1 MLVPSVPSM
10 PANGM
15 PTTVIPAGILP
26 PNIMPHLMP
35 PLMPAAPVKAGFI
48 HTLLNKDPSLQKEP
62 AIPLFL
68 KAVLELYLKVKDKVL
83 YLKRRC
89 NGRIIPLLVF
99 AVLLSGLIS
108 GCASREVSSPTPEDV
123 KSAHKEFD
131 KNLAKSTYAECD
143 LPYMGGRLVPLQS
156 DKLDTALMRTR
167 VTLRQKGSLED
178 IAASLSKLAPV
189 SVHVAEGDEASGR
202 ALSEGTVPPDALADA
217 MPDIMQ
223 DGMADGGSLL
233 PALSA
238 SAGTGPGMLDIS
250 YTGNLRGLLE
260 LIASQSGYGFDYD
273 EQARSVTFSALQVR
287 TFVLSA
293 LTGEVSWE
301 SNISN
306 KSRGQKTSS
315 QNSSNINSTV
325 SSGDSQSETAQSNT
339 TRTALDIWKDTE
351 KAVRMLLS
359 KAGSC
364 SVNQAAGTITV
375 RDTYA
380 RMRTIERC
388 ISQINARL
396 ERQVAMRVHVYALE
410 VSDTSSFNAG
420 LKTLFT
426 SPDAIVEAGSAMQA
440 ASNLA
445 GVSIVK
451 GSLAGS
457 GGFLEALGKWGRATQ
472 LTSAS
477 GLVLNNQPFPVQAI
491 RRHAYLAG
499 MTRSTTQYDQST
511 EITPGEVTTGFA
523 MTIVPHILPDS
534 HVLLQYSITLSSL
547 ESMTNIERD
556 NVCVQLPQ
564 VATRAFSQRTRLKRG
579 QTLMLAGFEQ
589 DAGEAQNS
597 AGLLYAGRSRDAQKT
612 LLVISIELE
621 GADNV

>member
-1 MLVPSVPSM
+1 MLVPSVISM

-15 PTTVIPAGILP
+15 QTTVIPAGILP
-26 PNIMPHLMP
+26 QNSMPQPMPQAMP
-35 PLMPAAPVKAGFI
+35 PLVPAAPVPQGFI
-48 HTLLNKDPSLQKEP
+48 HTLLNMDIPLQKEP

-83 YLKRRC
+83 RLKRRC

-108 GCASREVSSPTPEDV
+108 GCASREVAQPTPEDV

-131 KNLAKSTYAECD
+131 KNLGKSTYAECD

-189 SVHVAEGDEASGR
+189 SVHVAESDEASGR
-202 ALSEGTVPPDALADA
+202 SLSEGNALPDV

-223 DGMADGGSLL
+223 DGMADGESLL

-410 VSDTSSFNAG
+410 VNDTSSFNAG

>member
-1 MLVPSVPSM
+1 MLMPSIHSM
-10 PANGM
+10 PAK
-15 PTTVIPAGILP
+15 TSLKTLIPAGFRQAE
-26 PNIMPHLMP
+26 IMPEA
-35 PLMPAAPVKAGFI
+35 PLAAGFI
-48 HTLLNKDPSLQKEP
+48 HTFPWQAFSLQKEP
-62 AIPLFL
+62 VFALFI
-68 KAVLELYLKVKDKVL
+68 KAALELYLKGQHKL
-83 YLKRRC
+83 SCLKYC
-89 NGRIIPLLVF
+89 LNGRIMPLFILT
-99 AVLLSGLIS
+99 ALLSCLIA
-108 GCASREVSSPTPEDV
+108 GCASREVAFPSPEEV

-131 KNLAKSTYAECD
+131 KNLGKSTYAESD

-156 DKLDTALMRTR
+156 DKLDTALMRTK

-189 SVHVAEGDEASGR
+189 SVHVAESDESSGR
-202 ALSEGTVPPDALADA
+202 ALSEGTALPTALPNTLSDAL
-217 MPDIMQ
+217 PDVMA
-223 DGMADGGSLL
+223 GSPADGESLL
-233 PALSA
+233 PGLAA
-238 SAGTGPGMLDIS
+238 SPVSGLPGMLDIS
-250 YTGNLRGLLE
+250 YTGTLRGLLE

-273 EQARSVTFSALQVR
+273 EQARSVTFSAMQVR

-293 LTGEVSWE
+293 LTGAVSWE
-301 SNISN
+301 SDISN
-306 KSRGQKTSS
+306 RSRGQKTSS

-325 SSGDSQSETAQSNT
+325 SSGDSQAETAQSNT

-375 RDTYA
+375 RDTYT

-388 ISQINARL
+388 INQINARL

-410 VSDTSSFNAG
+410 VNDTSSFNAG

-589 DAGEAQNS
+589 DAGEAQNT
-597 AGLLYAGRSRDAQKT
+597 AGLLYAGRSHEAKKT

>member
-1 MLVPSVPSM
+1 MLVTAIYSLPQDHM
-10 PANGM
+10 PAD
-15 PTTVIPAGILP
+15 
-26 PNIMPHLMP
+26 
-35 PLMPAAPVKAGFI
+35 FI
-48 HTLLNKDPSLQKEP
+48 HTLSMQAGSLQKAP
-62 AIPLFL
+62 GLPRFL
-68 KAVLELYLKVKDKVL
+68 KVLLNLYLTVQHKVL
-83 YLKRRC
+83 YAAKGF
-89 NGRIIPLLVF
+89 NGRILPLLIF
-99 AVLLSGLIS
+99 AAMLAFLIS
-108 GCASREVSSPTPEDV
+108 GCASREVAAPGPEEV
-123 KSAHKEFD
+123 KAAHKDFD
-131 KNLAKSTYAECD
+131 KNLGKSTYAECD

-167 VTLRQKGSLED
+167 VTLRQKGTLEE
-178 IAASLSKLAPV
+178 IAASIARLAPV
-189 SVHVAEGDEASGR
+189 SVHVAESDETASAPSDSPALQGGLPDGQQGGLAESGGD
-202 ALSEGTVPPDALADA
+202 
-217 MPDIMQ
+217 
-223 DGMADGGSLL
+223 LL
-233 PALSA
+233 PLLAA
-238 SAGTGPGMLDIS
+238 SSGPGLPGLLDIS
-250 YTGNLRGLLE
+250 YTGTLRGLLE
-260 LIASQSGYGFDYD
+260 LTASQSGYGFDYD

-359 KAGSC
+359 RAGSC

>member
-1 MLVPSVPSM
+1 MAAL
-10 PANGM
+10 PA
-15 PTTVIPAGILP
+15 
-26 PNIMPHLMP
+26 
-35 PLMPAAPVKAGFI
+35 
-48 HTLLNKDPSLQKEP
+48 LLL
-62 AIPLFL
+62 
-68 KAVLELYLKVKDKVL
+68 
-83 YLKRRC
+83 
-89 NGRIIPLLVF
+89 
-99 AVLLSGLIS
+99 S
-108 GCASREVSSPTPEDV
+108 GCASHEVHAPSPDEV
-123 KSAHKEFD
+123 KAANRDFD
-131 KNLAKSTYAECD
+131 KNLGRSAYTECD

-156 DKLDTALMRTR
+156 DKLDTALMRTK

-189 SVHVAEGDEASGR
+189 SVHVAESDEPSSGSSAQ
-202 ALSEGTVPPDALADA
+202 ALPGSLSGSLADTLPGAGPDAGSDA
-217 MPDIMQ
+217 GD
-223 DGMADGGSLL
+223 SLL
-233 PALSA
+233 QGIAQA
-238 SAGTGPGMLDIS
+238 SVPHMPGLLDIS
-250 YTGNLRGLLE
+250 YTGTLRGLLE
-260 LIASQSGYGFDYD
+260 VIASQSGYGFDYD
-273 EQARSVTFSALQVR
+273 EAAQSVTFSAMQVR

-293 LTGEVSWE
+293 LAGAVSWE

-306 KSRGQKTSS
+306 RSRGQKTTS

-325 SSGDSQSETAQSNT
+325 TSGDSQSETAQSNT

-351 KAVRMLLS
+351 AAVRMLLS
-359 KAGSC
+359 KEGSC

-375 RDTYA
+375 RDTYT

-388 ISQINARL
+388 INQINARL

-420 LKTLFT
+420 LKALFT
-426 SPDAIVEAGSAMQA
+426 SPDAVVEAGSAMQA
-440 ASNLA
+440 ASGLA

-451 GSLAGS
+451 GSLSGS

-547 ESMTNIERD
+547 ENMTSIEKD

-589 DAGEAQNS
+589 DAGEAQNE
-597 AGLLYAGRSRDAQKT
+597 AGFLYAGRSHDAQKT

>member
-15 PTTVIPAGILP
+15 PTIVIPAGILP
-26 PNIMPHLMP
+26 PNSMPQPMP
-35 PLMPAAPVKAGFI
+35 PLIPAAPVPAGFI
-48 HTLLNKDPSLQKEP
+48 HTLLNKDTPLQKEP

-68 KAVLELYLKVKDKVL
+68 KALLELYLKVKDKVL
-83 YLKRRC
+83 RLKRRF

-99 AVLLSGLIS
+99 TVMLSGLIS
-108 GCASREVSSPTPEDV
+108 GCASREVAQPTPEDV

-156 DKLDTALMRTR
+156 DKLDTALMRTK

-189 SVHVAEGDEASGR
+189 SVHVAESDEASGR
-202 ALSEGTVPPDALADA
+202 SLSEGNALPDV

-223 DGMADGGSLL
+223 DGMADGESLL

-260 LIASQSGYGFDYD
+260 IIASQSGYGFDYD

>member
-26 PNIMPHLMP
+26 PNIMP

-48 HTLLNKDPSLQKEP
+48 HTLLNKDIPLQKEP

-68 KAVLELYLKVKDKVL
+68 KAVLELYLKVKNKAL
-83 YLKRRC
+83 RLKRRC

-156 DKLDTALMRTR
+156 DKLDTALMRTK

-202 ALSEGTVPPDALADA
+202 VLSEGNALPDV

-223 DGMADGGSLL
+223 DGLADGGSLL

-238 SAGTGPGMLDIS
+238 PAGTGPGMLDIS

>member
-1 MLVPSVPSM
+1 M
-10 PANGM
+10 PAKITAQNPG
-15 PTTVIPAGILP
+15 AKG
-26 PNIMPHLMP
+26 
-35 PLMPAAPVKAGFI
+35 
-48 HTLLNKDPSLQKEP
+48 
-62 AIPLFL
+62 
-68 KAVLELYLKVKDKVL
+68 
-83 YLKRRC
+83 
-89 NGRIIPLLVF
+89 PLLGDLASGRPNSLLESHHKSLLDNRHKSGPEPHSAGRLASLLAGLLPARLLPLLLL
-99 AVLLSGLIS
+99 AVCLFIVA
-108 GCASREVSSPTPEDV
+108 GCASREVSAPTPEEV
-123 KSAHKEFD
+123 KAASADFD
-131 KNLAKSTYAECD
+131 RHLGRSTFEASD
-143 LPYMGGRLVPLQS
+143 APYVSGHLVPLQS

-189 SVHVAEGDEASGR
+189 TVHVAREGDIGSAAHNTGHDSPALSGNTPAGN
-202 ALSEGTVPPDALADA
+202 ALSEASLSQDEAALLPD
-217 MPDIMQ
+217 
-223 DGMADGGSLL
+223 LL
-233 PALSA
+233 PASMPL
-238 SAGTGPGMLDIS
+238 PDLLDIS
-250 YTGNLRGLLE
+250 YSGTLRGLLE

-273 EQARSVTFSALQVR
+273 EQAKSVTFSAMQVR

-293 LTGEVSWE
+293 LTGQIAWE
-301 SNISN
+301 SSISN
-306 KSRGQKTSS
+306 KSRGTKTTS

-325 SSGDSQSETAQSNT
+325 SGGDSQGETAQTNT
-339 TRTALDIWKDTE
+339 TKTALDIWADTE
-351 KAVRMLLS
+351 KSVRMLLS
-359 KAGSC
+359 KEGTC

-380 RMRTIERC
+380 RMRIIEKC
-388 ISQINARL
+388 INQINARL

-410 VSDTSSFNAG
+410 VNDTSSFNAG
-420 LKTLFT
+420 MKALFT
-426 SPDAIVEAGSAMQA
+426 SPDAIVEAGAAAQA
-440 ASNLA
+440 ASDMA

-457 GGFLEALGKWGRATQ
+457 AGFLEALNKWGRATQ

-523 MTIVPHILPDS
+523 MTIVPHVLPDS

-547 ESMTNIERD
+547 EGMTNIEKD
-556 NVCVQLPQ
+556 NVYVQLPQ

-589 DAGEAQNS
+589 DAQEAQNS
-597 AGLLYAGRSRDAQKT
+597 VGFLHAGRSADAKKT

>member
-1 MLVPSVPSM
+1 M
-10 PANGM
+10 PAKITAQNPGAKG
-15 PTTVIPAGILP
+15 PLLGDLASGRPNSLLESRLQILLDNRHKSRPEPRPASLLASRLTGLLP
-26 PNIMPHLMP
+26 
-35 PLMPAAPVKAGFI
+35 AR
-48 HTLLNKDPSLQKEP
+48 LL
-62 AIPLFL
+62 
-68 KAVLELYLKVKDKVL
+68 
-83 YLKRRC
+83 
-89 NGRIIPLLVF
+89 PLLV
-99 AVLLSGLIS
+99 LIFCLFIVA
-108 GCASREVSSPTPEDV
+108 GCASREVSAPTPEEV
-123 KSAHKEFD
+123 KAASADFD
-131 KNLAKSTYAECD
+131 RHLGRSTFEASD
-143 LPYMGGRLVPLQS
+143 APYVSGHLVPLQS

-189 SVHVAEGDEASGR
+189 TVHVAREGDIGSAAHNTGHDSP
-202 ALSEGTVPPDALADA
+202 ALSGNAISASSLSQDEAALLPD
-217 MPDIMQ
+217 
-223 DGMADGGSLL
+223 LL
-233 PALSA
+233 PASMPL
-238 SAGTGPGMLDIS
+238 PDLLDIS
-250 YTGNLRGLLE
+250 YTGTLRGLLE

-273 EQARSVTFSALQVR
+273 EQAKSVTFSAMQVR

-293 LTGEVSWE
+293 LTGQIAWE
-301 SNISN
+301 SSISN
-306 KSRGQKTSS
+306 KSRGTKTTS

-325 SSGDSQSETAQSNT
+325 SGGDSQGETAQTNT
-339 TRTALDIWKDTE
+339 TKTALDIWADTE
-351 KAVRMLLS
+351 KSVRMLLS
-359 KAGSC
+359 KEGTC

-380 RMRTIERC
+380 RMRIIEKC

-410 VSDTSSFNAG
+410 VNDTSSFNAG
-420 LKTLFT
+420 MKALFT
-426 SPDAIVEAGSAMQA
+426 SPDAIVEAGSAAQA
-440 ASNLA
+440 ASDMA

-457 GGFLEALGKWGRATQ
+457 AGFLEALNKWGRATQ

-523 MTIVPHILPDS
+523 MTIVPHVLPDS

-547 ESMTNIERD
+547 EGMTNIEKD
-556 NVCVQLPQ
+556 NVYVQLPQ

-589 DAGEAQNS
+589 DAQEAQNS
-597 AGLLYAGRSRDAQKT
+597 VGFLHAGRSADAKKT

>member
-1 MLVPSVPSM
+1 M
-10 PANGM
+10 PAKN
-15 PTTVIPAGILP
+15 TILHP
-26 PNIMPHLMP
+26 WHKGQRPSGLICSR
-35 PLMPAAPVKAGFI
+35 
-48 HTLLNKDPSLQKEP
+48 LL
-62 AIPLFL
+62 
-68 KAVLELYLKVKDKVL
+68 
-83 YLKRRC
+83 
-89 NGRIIPLLVF
+89 PLLVLTACLF
-99 AVLLSGLIS
+99 TVA
-108 GCASREVSSPTPEDV
+108 GCASREVSAPAPEEV
-123 KSAHKEFD
+123 KAASADFD
-131 KNLAKSTYAECD
+131 RHLGRSTFEASD
-143 LPYMGGRLVPLQS
+143 APYVSGHLVPLQS

-189 SVHVAEGDEASGR
+189 TVHVAREGDIGSAGHDTAHDTARDASGLSEASLSQDEA
-202 ALSEGTVPPDALADA
+202 ALLPD
-217 MPDIMQ
+217 
-223 DGMADGGSLL
+223 LL
-233 PALSA
+233 PASISL
-238 SAGTGPGMLDIS
+238 PDLLDIS
-250 YTGNLRGLLE
+250 YSGTLRGLLE

-273 EQARSVTFSALQVR
+273 EQAKSVTFSAMQVR

-293 LTGEVSWE
+293 LTGQIAWE

-306 KSRGQKTSS
+306 KSRGTKTTS

-325 SSGDSQSETAQSNT
+325 SGGDSQGETAQTNT
-339 TRTALDIWKDTE
+339 TKTALDIWADTE
-351 KAVRMLLS
+351 KSVRMLLS
-359 KAGSC
+359 KEGTC

-380 RMRTIERC
+380 RMRIIEKC

-410 VSDTSSFNAG
+410 VNDTSSFNAG
-420 LKTLFT
+420 MKALFT
-426 SPDAIVEAGSAMQA
+426 SPDAIVEAGAAAQA
-440 ASNLA
+440 ASDMA

-457 GGFLEALGKWGRATQ
+457 AGFLEALNKWGRATQ

-523 MTIVPHILPDS
+523 MTIVPHVLPDS

-547 ESMTNIERD
+547 EGMTNIEKD
-556 NVCVQLPQ
+556 NVYVQLPQ

-589 DAGEAQNS
+589 DAQEAQNS
-597 AGLLYAGRSRDAQKT
+597 VGFLHAGRSADAKKT

>member
-1 MLVPSVPSM
+1 M
-10 PANGM
+10 PITAIHSLPQDHM
-15 PTTVIPAGILP
+15 QAG
-26 PNIMPHLMP
+26 
-35 PLMPAAPVKAGFI
+35 
-48 HTLLNKDPSLQKEP
+48 SLQKGHTLP
-62 AIPLFL
+62 CFH
-68 KAVLELYLKVKDKVL
+68 KALLELYITVQHKVL
-83 YLKRRC
+83 YAVRRL
-89 NGRIIPLLVF
+89 NGRILPLLVLAAMLAF
-99 AVLLSGLIS
+99 ILS
-108 GCASREVSSPTPEDV
+108 GCASREVAAPSPEDV
-123 KSAHKEFD
+123 KTAHKEFD
-131 KNLAKSTYAECD
+131 RNLGKSTYAECD

-167 VTLRQKGSLED
+167 VTLRQKGTLEE
-178 IAASLSKLAPV
+178 IAASIARLAPV
-189 SVHVAEGDEASGR
+189 SVHVAESDETASTP
-202 ALSEGTVPPDALADA
+202 SDSPVLADA
-217 MPDIMQ
+217 MA
-223 DGMADGGSLL
+223 DGMAEAGGDLL
-233 PALSA
+233 PLLASSSA
-238 SAGTGPGMLDIS
+238 PGLPGLLDIS
-250 YTGNLRGLLE
+250 YTGTLRGLLE
-260 LIASQSGYGFDYD
+260 LTASQSGYGFDYD
-273 EQARSVTFSALQVR
+273 EQARSVTFSAMQVR

-293 LTGEVSWE
+293 LTGTVSWE
-301 SNISN
+301 SDISN

-315 QNSSNINSTV
+315 QTGSNINSTV
-325 SSGDSQSETAQSNT
+325 SSGDSQGETAQSNT

-364 SVNQAAGTITV
+364 SINQAAGTITV
-375 RDTYA
+375 RDTYT

-388 ISQINARL
+388 INQINARL

-410 VSDTSSFNAG
+410 VNDTSSFNAG

-440 ASNLA
+440 ASGLA

-523 MTIVPHILPDS
+523 MTIVPHILPDN

-547 ESMTNIERD
+547 ESMTNIEKD
-556 NVCVQLPQ
+556 NVYVQLPQ

-597 AGLLYAGRSRDAQKT
+597 AGLLYAGRSHDAKKT

>member
-1 MLVPSVPSM
+1 MLVNAIYSLPQDHM
-10 PANGM
+10 PAD
-15 PTTVIPAGILP
+15 
-26 PNIMPHLMP
+26 
-35 PLMPAAPVKAGFI
+35 FI
-48 HTLLNKDPSLQKEP
+48 HTLSMQAGSLQKAP
-62 AIPLFL
+62 SLPRFL
-68 KAVLELYLKVKDKVL
+68 KVLLDLYLTVQHKVL
-83 YLKRRC
+83 CAAKSL
-89 NGRIIPLLVF
+89 NGRILPLLIF
-99 AVLLSGLIS
+99 AVMLAFLLS
-108 GCASREVSSPTPEDV
+108 GCASREVAAPSPEDV
-123 KSAHKEFD
+123 KTAHKEFD
-131 KNLAKSTYAECD
+131 KNLGKSTYAECD

-167 VTLRQKGSLED
+167 VTLRQKGTLEE
-178 IAASLSKLAPV
+178 IAASIARLAPV
-189 SVHVAEGDEASGR
+189 SVHVAESDETASTPSDSPALQGGLPGGD
-202 ALSEGTVPPDALADA
+202 
-217 MPDIMQ
+217 
-223 DGMADGGSLL
+223 LL
-233 PALSA
+233 PIIA
-238 SAGTGPGMLDIS
+238 SSSGPGLPGLLDIS
-250 YTGNLRGLLE
+250 YTGTLRGLLE
-260 LIASQSGYGFDYD
+260 LTASQSGYGFDYD
-273 EQARSVTFSALQVR
+273 EQARSVTFSAMQVR

-293 LTGEVSWE
+293 LTGTVSWE
-301 SNISN
+301 SDISN

-315 QNSSNINSTV
+315 QTGSNINSTV
-325 SSGDSQSETAQSNT
+325 SSGDSQGETAQSNT

-364 SVNQAAGTITV
+364 SINQAAGTITV
-375 RDTYA
+375 RDTYT

-388 ISQINARL
+388 INQINARL

-410 VSDTSSFNAG
+410 VNDTSSFNAG

-440 ASNLA
+440 ASGLA

-457 GGFLEALGKWGRATQ
+457 AGFLEALGKWGRATQ

-547 ESMTNIERD
+547 ESMTNIEKD
-556 NVCVQLPQ
+556 NVYVQLPQ

-589 DAGEAQNS
+589 DAGEAQNE
-597 AGLLYAGRSRDAQKT
+597 AGLLYAGSSHDAKKT

>member
-1 MLVPSVPSM
+1 M
-10 PANGM
+10 PAKITAQNPGAKG
-15 PTTVIPAGILP
+15 PLLGDLASGRPNSLLDNRHKSRPELHSASRLTGLLAGLLPAR
-26 PNIMPHLMP
+26 
-35 PLMPAAPVKAGFI
+35 
-48 HTLLNKDPSLQKEP
+48 LL
-62 AIPLFL
+62 
-68 KAVLELYLKVKDKVL
+68 
-83 YLKRRC
+83 
-89 NGRIIPLLVF
+89 PLLV
-99 AVLLSGLIS
+99 LIFCLFMLA
-108 GCASREVSSPTPEDV
+108 GCASREVSAPTPEEV
-123 KSAHKEFD
+123 KAASADFD
-131 KNLAKSTYAECD
+131 RHLGRSTFEASD
-143 LPYMGGRLVPLQS
+143 APYVSGHLVPLQS

-189 SVHVAEGDEASGR
+189 TVHVAREGDTGSAGHDTP
-202 ALSEGTVPPDALADA
+202 ALSGN
-217 MPDIMQ
+217 
-223 DGMADGGSLL
+223 
-233 PALSA
+233 ALSA
-238 SAGTGPGMLDIS
+238 SSLSQDEAALLPDLLPASISLPDLLDIS
-250 YTGNLRGLLE
+250 YSGTLRGLLE

-273 EQARSVTFSALQVR
+273 EQAKSVTFSAMQVR

-293 LTGEVSWE
+293 LTGQIAWE
-301 SNISN
+301 SSISN
-306 KSRGQKTSS
+306 KSRGTKTTS

-325 SSGDSQSETAQSNT
+325 SGGDSQGETAQTNT
-339 TRTALDIWKDTE
+339 TKTALDIWADTE
-351 KAVRMLLS
+351 KSVRMLLS
-359 KAGSC
+359 KEGTC

-380 RMRTIERC
+380 RMRIIEKC

-410 VSDTSSFNAG
+410 VNDTSSFNAG
-420 LKTLFT
+420 MKALFT
-426 SPDAIVEAGSAMQA
+426 SPDAIVEAGAAAQA
-440 ASNLA
+440 ASDMA

-457 GGFLEALGKWGRATQ
+457 AGFLEALNKWGRATQ

-523 MTIVPHILPDS
+523 MTIVPHVLPDS

-547 ESMTNIERD
+547 EGMTNIEKD
-556 NVCVQLPQ
+556 NVYVQLPQ

-589 DAGEAQNS
+589 DAQEAQNS
-597 AGLLYAGRSRDAQKT
+597 VGFLHAGRSADAKKT

>member
-1 MLVPSVPSM
+1 M
-10 PANGM
+10 PAKN
-15 PTTVIPAGILP
+15 TILHP
-26 PNIMPHLMP
+26 WHKGQRPSGLICSR
-35 PLMPAAPVKAGFI
+35 
-48 HTLLNKDPSLQKEP
+48 LL
-62 AIPLFL
+62 
-68 KAVLELYLKVKDKVL
+68 
-83 YLKRRC
+83 
-89 NGRIIPLLVF
+89 PLLVLTACLF
-99 AVLLSGLIS
+99 TVA
-108 GCASREVSSPTPEDV
+108 GCASREVSAPAPEEV
-123 KSAHKEFD
+123 KAASADFD
-131 KNLAKSTYAECD
+131 RHLGRSTFEASD
-143 LPYMGGRLVPLQS
+143 APYVSGHLVPLQS

-189 SVHVAEGDEASGR
+189 TVHVAREGDSGSTAHDAP
-202 ALSEGTVPPDALADA
+202 ALPGN
-217 MPDIMQ
+217 
-223 DGMADGGSLL
+223 
-233 PALSA
+233 ALSA
-238 SAGTGPGMLDIS
+238 SSLSQDESALLPDLLPVSMSLPDSLDIS
-250 YTGNLRGLLE
+250 YSGTLRGLLE

-273 EQARSVTFSALQVR
+273 EKARSVTFSAMQVR

-293 LTGEVSWE
+293 LTGEVAWE
-301 SNISN
+301 SKISN
-306 KSRGQKTSS
+306 KSRGIKTTS

-325 SSGDSQSETAQSNT
+325 SGGDSQGETAQTNT
-339 TRTALDIWKDTE
+339 TKTALDIWADTE
-351 KAVRMLLS
+351 KSVRMLLS
-359 KAGSC
+359 KAGTC

-380 RMRTIERC
+380 RMRIIEKC
-388 ISQINARL
+388 INQINARL

-410 VSDTSSFNAG
+410 VNDTSSFNAG
-420 LKTLFT
+420 MKALFT
-426 SPDAIVEAGSAMQA
+426 SPDAIVEAGSAAQA
-440 ASNLA
+440 ASDLA

-457 GGFLEALGKWGRATQ
+457 AGFLEALSKWGRATQ

-523 MTIVPHILPDS
+523 MTIVPHVLPDS

-547 ESMTNIERD
+547 EGMTNIEKD
-556 NVCVQLPQ
+556 NVYVQLPQ

-589 DAGEAQNS
+589 DAQEAQNS
-597 AGLLYAGRSRDAQKT
+597 VGFLHAGRSADAKKT

>member
-1 MLVPSVPSM
+1 M
-10 PANGM
+10 PAKKTYLSPGLAGEPSSGLN
-15 PTTVIPAGILP
+15 TSRLLPALLPALLQIL
-26 PNIMPHLMP
+26 L
-35 PLMPAAPVKAGFI
+35 PVLILAFLS
-48 HTLLNKDPSLQKEP
+48 TLL
-62 AIPLFL
+62 A
-68 KAVLELYLKVKDKVL
+68 
-83 YLKRRC
+83 
-89 NGRIIPLLVF
+89 
-99 AVLLSGLIS
+99 
-108 GCASREVSSPTPEDV
+108 GCASREVSAPSPEEV
-123 KSAHKEFD
+123 KAANAGFD
-131 KNLAKSTYAECD
+131 KHLGRSTFEASD
-143 LPYMGGRLVPLQS
+143 APYVSGSLVPLQS

-178 IAASLSKLAPV
+178 IAASLCKLAPV
-189 SVHVAEGDEASGR
+189 SVHVAKDSAGHDAFSGASSGASSGGASQDASALSGTGDEA
-202 ALSEGTVPPDALADA
+202 A
-217 MPDIMQ
+217 
-223 DGMADGGSLL
+223 LL
-233 PALSA
+233 PDLLPVSM
-238 SAGTGPGMLDIS
+238 PLPDLLDIS
-250 YTGNLRGLLE
+250 YTGTLRGLLD

-273 EQARSVTFSALQVR
+273 EKARSVTFSAMQVR

-293 LTGEVSWE
+293 LTGEIAWE
-301 SNISN
+301 SKISN
-306 KSRGQKTSS
+306 KSRGTKTTS

-325 SSGDSQSETAQSNT
+325 SGGDSQGETAQTNT
-339 TRTALDIWKDTE
+339 TKTALDIWADTE
-351 KAVRMLLS
+351 KSVRMLLS
-359 KAGSC
+359 REGSC

-380 RMRTIERC
+380 RMRLIEKC
-388 ISQINARL
+388 INQINARL

-420 LKTLFT
+420 LKALFT
-426 SPDAIVEAGSAMQA
+426 SPDAVVEAGSAMQA
-440 ASNLA
+440 ASDLA

-457 GGFLEALGKWGRATQ
+457 GGFLEALSKWGRATQ

-523 MTIVPHILPDS
+523 MTIVPHVLPDS

-547 ESMTNIERD
+547 ESMTNIEKD
-556 NVCVQLPQ
+556 NVYVQLPQ

-589 DAGEAQNS
+589 DAQEAQNTV
-597 AGLLYAGRSRDAQKT
+597 GFLHAGRSADAKKT

>member
-1 MLVPSVPSM
+1 M
-10 PANGM
+10 PAKITAQNPG
-15 PTTVIPAGILP
+15 A
-26 PNIMPHLMP
+26 
-35 PLMPAAPVKAGFI
+35 
-48 HTLLNKDPSLQKEP
+48 QE
-62 AIPLFL
+62 
-68 KAVLELYLKVKDKVL
+68 
-83 YLKRRC
+83 
-89 NGRIIPLLVF
+89 PLLGDL
-99 AVLLSGLIS
+99 ASGRANSLLARRPERRLQSLHDNPEPPSASRLTSLLAGLLPARLLPLLLLAACLFIVA
-108 GCASREVSSPTPEDV
+108 GCASREVSAPTPEEV
-123 KSAHKEFD
+123 KAASADFD
-131 KNLAKSTYAECD
+131 RHLGRSTFEASD
-143 LPYMGGRLVPLQS
+143 APYVSGHLVPLQS

-189 SVHVAEGDEASGR
+189 TVHVAREGDIGSAAHNTGHDSP
-202 ALSEGTVPPDALADA
+202 ALSGNALSTSSLYQDEAALLPD
-217 MPDIMQ
+217 
-223 DGMADGGSLL
+223 LL
-233 PALSA
+233 PASMPL
-238 SAGTGPGMLDIS
+238 PDLLDIS
-250 YTGNLRGLLE
+250 YSGTLRGLLE

-273 EQARSVTFSALQVR
+273 EQAKSVTFSAMQVR

-293 LTGEVSWE
+293 LTGQIAWE

-306 KSRGQKTSS
+306 KSRGTKTTS

-325 SSGDSQSETAQSNT
+325 SGGDSQGETAQTNT
-339 TRTALDIWKDTE
+339 TKTALDIWADTE
-351 KAVRMLLS
+351 KSVRMLLS
-359 KAGSC
+359 KEGTC

-380 RMRTIERC
+380 RMRIIEKC

-410 VSDTSSFNAG
+410 VNDTSSFNAG
-420 LKTLFT
+420 MKALFT
-426 SPDAIVEAGSAMQA
+426 SPDAIVEAGAAAQA
-440 ASNLA
+440 ASDMA

-457 GGFLEALGKWGRATQ
+457 AGFLEALNKWGRATQ

-523 MTIVPHILPDS
+523 MTIVPHVLPDS

-547 ESMTNIERD
+547 EGMTNIEKD
-556 NVCVQLPQ
+556 NVYVQLPQ

-589 DAGEAQNS
+589 DAQEAQNS
-597 AGLLYAGRSRDAQKT
+597 VGFLHAGRSADAKKT